1 MGLGSSFLFL
11 VTRRH
16 CAGYADNAT
25 RLDILD
31 YHVQPC
37 ELGSNK
43 YQLLAE
49 CFA

>member
-11 VTRRH
+11 VMRRH
-16 CAGYADNAT
+16 CAGYAKNAT

-37 ELGSNK
+37 EFGSKK
-43 YQLLAE
+43 YERLAE
-49 CFA
+49 HFA